1 MISDEI
7 AEVYFNADR
16 VLHMREGRIV
26 GEYNPRRDSEQ
37 TIAETVYA

>member
-7 AEVYFNADR
+7 GEVYNNADR

-26 GEYNPRRDSEQ
+26 GEYDPRRVDEK
-37 TIAETVYA
+37 TIAEAVYA